1 MRSLVLPLCLL
12 ALMPGCD
19 RGDTTPRDV
28 PASPSPTPDAPATA
42 PTPPTPPTQPAWI
55 AFSSDKLG
63 FRTEFPA
70 SPKNDTMKVPTALG
84 EMEMQVFVLEQ
95 GTRAYMVS
103 VSENLPS
110 AQPIVVANVLDGAR
124 DGAVANIKGRLVS
137 EKQITVDALPARRL
151 EIAAGPPEAPLRVEA
166 VLILRERKLYQALMV
181 APASEPSRPDAERF
195 IAALHII

>member
-1 MRSLVLPLCLL
+1 MRSLALPLCLL

-28 PASPSPTPDAPATA
+28 PATPTPDVTAPAL
-42 PTPPTPPTQPAWI
+42 TPPAQPTQPAWI

-70 SPKNDTMKVPTALG
+70 SPRNETMKVPTVLG
-84 EMEMQVFVLEQ
+84 EMEMQVFVVEQ
-95 GTRAYMVS
+95 GTRAYMIS

-110 AQPIVVANVLDGAR
+110 AQPLVVANVLDGAR
-124 DGAVANIKGRLVS
+124 DGAVANIQGRLVS
-137 EKQITVDALPARRL
+137 EKQITVDDLPARRL
-151 EIAAGPPEAPLRVEA
+151 EIAAGPLDTPLRVEA
-166 VLILRERKLYQALMV
+166 VLILRDRKLYQALMV

-195 IAALHII
+195 ITALHVL